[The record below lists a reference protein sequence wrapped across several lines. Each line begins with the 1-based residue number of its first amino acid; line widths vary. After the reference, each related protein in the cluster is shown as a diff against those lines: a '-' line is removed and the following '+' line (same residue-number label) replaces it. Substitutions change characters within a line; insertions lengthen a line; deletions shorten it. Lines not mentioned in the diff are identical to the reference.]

1 LTIYGRAFVW
11 ALIDPRGWEWDNGRR
26 AEKKSVLMYQPFTK
40 EEEAMHR
47 INSWSRVA
55 GCLLLIIGI
64 ITPAGSALSAEAR
77 VDAVL
82 TMAPNVPPPTNRTT
96 PAHVVVRLEAKE
108 YVGPLAGGVQYKFW
122 SFNGTV
128 PGPMIRVREGD
139 TVELHLANH
148 AGSTMPHNIDLH
160 ALNGPG
166 GGSNASLVNPGEEA
180 VFQFTVAHPGL
191 YIYHCASPAPNI
203 PAHIANGMYGLIL
216 VEPKAG
222 LPPVAREYYVLQSEF
237 FTKPSGQE
245 GVMELSMDKGLAEQ
259 PDHVVLNGQAGALM
273 GDHALKANTGDTV
286 RIYFGNIGPNSAS
299 SFHIVG
305 EIFDK
310 VYLDGA
316 INGVVNRNVSV
327 TLVPSAGATIV
338 ELKVEV
344 PGTYLLVD
352 HSVFRVAKG
361 AVGALVVTGPE
372 NPGVFKAGR

>member
-1 LTIYGRAFVW
+1 MDW
-11 ALIDPRGWEWDNGRR
+11 
-26 AEKKSVLMYQPFTK
+26 
-40 EEEAMHR
+40 
-47 INSWSRVA
+47 INSLSRVT
-55 GCLLLIIGI
+55 GCLLLIVGVI
-64 ITPAGSALSAEAR
+64 IPAGSGLSAETQVNAT
-77 VDAVL
+77 L
-82 TMAPNVPPPTNRTT
+82 TTAPNVPPPTNR
-96 PAHVVVRLEAKE
+96 
-108 YVGPLAGGVQYKFW
+108 
-122 SFNGTV
+122 FNGTV

-148 AGSTMPHNIDLH
+148 GDSTVPHNIDLH

-166 GGSNASLVNPGEEA
+166 GGSNASLVKPGEEA

-222 LPPVAREYYVLQSEF
+222 LPPVAREYYVMQSEF
-237 FTKPSGQE
+237 FTEPSGQE
-245 GVMELSMDKGLAEQ
+245 GVMQLSMDKGLAEQ

-273 GDHALKANTGDTV
+273 GDNALKAKTGDTV

-316 INGVVNRNVSV
+316 INGAVNRNVPV

-338 ELKVEV
+338 ESKIEV

-361 AVGALVVTGPE
+361 AVGALTVTGPE
-372 NPGVFKAGR
+372 NKVSLELRELHVLELRWRQSGSWPYFPNF

>member
-1 LTIYGRAFVW
+1 LT
-11 ALIDPRGWEWDNGRR
+11 L
-26 AEKKSVLMYQPFTK
+26 

-47 INSWSRVA
+47 SNVLSRVS
-55 GCLLLIIGI
+55 GFLLLIIGLV
-64 ITPAGSALSAEAR
+64 PAGLAFSAEAR

-82 TMAPNVPPPTNRTT
+82 TTAPNVPPPTNRTA
-96 PAHVVVRLEAKE
+96 PAHVVVKLEARE
-108 YVGPLAGGVQYKFW
+108 YVGPLAGGVKYKFW

-139 TVELHLANH
+139 TVELHLTNH
-148 AGSTMPHNIDLH
+148 AGSAMPHNIDLH

-166 GGSNASLVNPGEEA
+166 GGGNASLVNPGEEA

-237 FTKPSGQE
+237 FTEPSGQE
-245 GVMELSMDKGLAEQ
+245 GVMQLSMDKGLAEH

-273 GDHALKANTGDTV
+273 GDHALKAATGDTV

-299 SFHIVG
+299 SFHVVG

-316 INGVVNRNVSV
+316 INGAVNRNVSV
-327 TLVPSAGATIV
+327 TLVPSEGATIV

-361 AVGALVVTGPE
+361 AVGALTVTGPE
-372 NPGVFKAGR
+372 NPGVFKAGK